1 MSLAHL
7 DRAARQPAAMAND
20 VERPRRAR
28 GGIVESSARTGVN
41 PAAAIAST
49 PVERPPLS
57 AVGVPCFV
65 GSVQDGVVREQVHTD
80 TQGYFS
86 TLDVCLAMCHLPSIV
101 VQLILGTVVVGRQV
115 RFSGGRL
122 YLFMPWLQRQASPAR
137 HSAAWV
143 AICTVSADGS
153 PSPT

>member
-28 GGIVESSARTGVN
+28 GGIVESCARTGVN

-49 PVERPPLS
+49 PAKRPPLS

-65 GSVQDGVVREQVHTD
+65 GSVQDGVVREQVHT
-80 TQGYFS
+80 YVS
-86 TLDVCLAMCHLPSIV
+86 
-101 VQLILGTVVVGRQV
+101 RRV
-115 RFSGGRL
+115 RVITKGEKAHQPPEL
-122 YLFMPWLQRQASPAR
+122 N
-137 HSAAWV
+137 
-143 AICTVSADGS
+143 
-153 PSPT
+153 